1 MKSTSI
7 RGGVLVLAL
16 FGTAIGTT
24 IGTAQ
29 AKECK
34 GITFPEHLPVGGSDL
49 TLNGLGMRKATFLKV
64 NVYVGALYVAHPS
77 HDPQPLID
85 PASPAELILHFV
97 RSVGVGDL
105 RDAWKEGFE
114 KVAKDQLPALE
125 ARIATLNSWMSSMET
140 GQRLTFTRLPGT
152 GIQVDVNGVVKG
164 TIPGDDF
171 ARALMTIWLGP
182 NPPNSELK
190 SGLLG
195 GSCD

>member
-1 MKSTSI
+1 MKRISI
-7 RGGVLVLAL
+7 PGVLLVVAML
-16 FGTAIGTT
+16 GTAH
-24 IGTAQ
+24 AR
-29 AKECK
+29 ECK
-34 GITFPEHLPVGGSDL
+34 GITFPEHLQVSGSDL
-49 TLNGLGMRKATFLKV
+49 TLNGLGMPKATFLKV

-85 PASPAELILHFV
+85 PGSPAELILHFV
-97 RSVGVGDL
+97 RNVGVGDL

-114 KVAKDQLPALE
+114 KVAGDQMPALG
-125 ARIATLNSWMSSMET
+125 ARIATLNGWMSSMET
-140 GQRLTFTRLPGT
+140 GQRLTFTRLPGA

-195 GSCD
+195 GTCD

>member
-1 MKSTSI
+1 MQRTAMLS
-7 RGGVLVLAL
+7 GFLVLAVL
-16 FGTAIGTT
+16 GA
-24 IGTAQ
+24 AVQ

-34 GITFPEHLPVGGSDL
+34 GIAFPEHLQVSGNDL
-49 TLNGLGMRKATFLKV
+49 ALNGLGMRKATFLKV
-64 NVYVGALYVAHPS
+64 NVYVGALYVARPS
-77 HDPQPLID
+77 HDPLPLID
-85 PASPAELILHFV
+85 PGSPAELILHFV
-97 RSVGVGDL
+97 RNVGVGDL

-114 KVAKDQLPALE
+114 KVAKDQLPALG

-140 GQRLTFTRLPGT
+140 GQRLTFTRLPGA

-182 NPPNSELK
+182 NPPNPELK